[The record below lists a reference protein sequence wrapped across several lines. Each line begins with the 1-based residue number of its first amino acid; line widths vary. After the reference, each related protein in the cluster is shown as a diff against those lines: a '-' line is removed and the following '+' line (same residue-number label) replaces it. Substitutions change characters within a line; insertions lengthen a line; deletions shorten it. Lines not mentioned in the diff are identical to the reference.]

1 MYFLWGRR
9 GGGWE
14 GHLWS
19 LAMYF
24 VQVLK
29 DASLPSLCKDHVRFV
44 IPFLGFSSCISFS
57 CRDFVFLPGVLW
69 IRWDCGP
76 AWKTFRWDCGPALN
90 TFIFIYLVCYTYL
103 SSGSTN
109 FVDHIYCPFRSEC
122 PCVPCLCPSLFP
134 LIYFFVRESFC
145 FFLLISIEFLWFFFC
160 QVLSQW
166 LVDQAPLGHKAPLP
180 GEGGPRDRL
189 EWCPACRGLL
199 QAPIPMSSRH
209 AYFYLFLIPSF
220 NGFIQACFGGL
231 YGSGSL

>member
-1 MYFLWGRR
+1 MRLWTCLEYLYF
-9 GGGWE
+9 
-14 GHLWS
+14 
-19 LAMYF
+19 
-24 VQVLK
+24 
-29 DASLPSLCKDHVRFV
+29 
-44 IPFLGFSSCISFS
+44 
-57 CRDFVFLPGVLW
+57 
-69 IRWDCGP
+69 
-76 AWKTFRWDCGPALN
+76 
-90 TFIFIYLVCYTYL
+90 YL
-103 SSGSTN
+103 SCMLHLSVLRFN
-109 FVDHIYCPFRSEC
+109 KFRGPRLLSLQVRM
-122 PCVPCLCPSLFP
+122 PLCALP
-134 LIYFFVRESFC
+134 LSFLISPYIFFVRESFC

-209 AYFYLFLIPSF
+209 ACFYLFLFPSF

>member
-134 LIYFFVRESFC
+134 LIYFLWGNLFVF
-145 FFLLISIEFLWFFFC
+145 FFLYLLNFCDSFSARFCLSGLSTRPLLVTKLHCQARVAPEIVWSGVQHAVAFF
-160 QVLSQW
+160 
-166 LVDQAPLGHKAPLP
+166 
-180 GEGGPRDRL
+180 RL
-189 EWCPACRGLL
+189 
-199 QAPIPMSSRH
+199 
-209 AYFYLFLIPSF
+209 LFLCRPGMRTSTYF
-220 NGFIQACFGGL
+220 
-231 YGSGSL
+231 